1 MKRTILS
8 GIAATLLLAFTA
20 VRANAEPKKLTST
33 ITWELADSTLYITG
47 EGKMPS
53 YQTNSNWPWK
63 DAEVAEKI
71 AHIVISEGIT
81 EIGAYDFYSPIDVR
95 PPKLRETVADGDT
108 KDFAETIN
116 FKNLRSVSLPSTL
129 KKIGH
134 HAFQRLPITNIDI
147 PESVTCIDN
156 SAFTNSA
163 LQYVRLPEGL
173 TRLGHSVFEGC
184 HNLRI
189 VDFHNAKVK
198 LGTGALFD
206 CESLRV
212 LLRTKNIGDVYE
224 NSFGCTAFSQFN
236 ATELL
241 MMLREDGIEHYL
253 ETHMPDRQFFDGSDE
268 DYDARRVAELNKY
281 YARAASQET
290 SAFEYDQFAPGN
302 YDASLGGIVITSVNH
317 GKLFIPCDE
326 ATAAQFREQWN
337 TVRST
342 ARPTFTPTTDYVELQ
357 SVKYT
362 LDGQI
367 LVAAVMH

>member
-8 GIAATLLLAFTA
+8 GIAVGLLVAFTA
-20 VRANAEPKKLTST
+20 ARADAEPKKLTST
-33 ITWELADSTLYITG
+33 ITWEIADSTLRIIG

-53 YQTNSNWPWK
+53 YQPNSNWPWK
-63 DAEVAEKI
+63 DAEVAEQI
-71 AHIVISEGIT
+71 AHIVVGEGIT
-81 EIGAYDFYSPIDVR
+81 EIGAYDFCAQVDTR
-95 PPKLRETVADGDT
+95 PPKLRETVADGDV
-108 KDFAETIN
+108 KDFAETITL
-116 FKNLRSVSLPSTL
+116 KNLRSVSLPSTL
-129 KKIGH
+129 KKIGN
-134 HAFQRLPITNIDI
+134 HAFQRLPLTNIDI
-147 PESVTCIDN
+147 PEGVTVIDN

-163 LQYVRLPEGL
+163 LQYVCLPEGL

-241 MMLREDGIEHYL
+241 QMLREDGIEHYL
-253 ETHMPDRQFFDGSDE
+253 ETHMPDRQYFDGSDE

-290 SAFEYDQFAPGN
+290 SAFEYDQFTPGA
-302 YDASLGGIVITSVNH
+302 YDASLGGLVITSVNH
-317 GKLFIPCDE
+317 GKFFIPCDE
-326 ATAAQFREQWN
+326 ATAAQFREQWS
-337 TVRST
+337 TVSAT
-342 ARPTFTPTTDYVELQ
+342 AHPTFTPTADYVELQ

-362 LDGQI
+362 LGDQS
-367 LVAAVMH
+367 LVGAVMH